1 MSPFMLVAFLWYS
14 VVYLKDSVVIF
25 LHADGTFFII
35 LKWLSRSLFFNY
47 TDVIYFLKAKR
58 PWLGP
63 CFHKW
68 VCLTSMGHTGG
79 CWGGGSVVVA
89 VVKTGLQLLPSEWQW
104 FTAWSMHATPLRV
117 ARAAA
122 AALAAAAVQPP
133 PPTTESSY
141 SSSSSAHYWTNTE
154 LQSDRSGGFRP
165 RLRRR
170 VVRRP
175 ERVPKRKADRPTVT
189 RRTRH
194 QQQQSFAPSLLLKT
208 LEVHP
213 C

>member
-1 MSPFMLVAFLWYS
+1 
-14 VVYLKDSVVIF
+14 
-25 LHADGTFFII
+25 
-35 LKWLSRSLFFNY
+35 
-47 TDVIYFLKAKR
+47 
-58 PWLGP
+58 
-63 CFHKW
+63 
-68 VCLTSMGHTGG
+68 MGHTGG

-122 AALAAAAVQPP
+122 AAAALVVQPP

-170 VVRRP
+170 PSARACSKTQSRP
-175 ERVPKRKADRPTVT
+175 SDSHEEDKTPTTTKVLHHPWSTPKNQNTTTKKEEKKSWKEKKRENIPLYIIATNGP
-189 RRTRH
+189 
-194 QQQQSFAPSLLLKT
+194 
-208 LEVHP
+208 P
-213 C
+213 CLWGCDTHHIISS